1 MRLLTTIILLPL
13 FAVLH
18 AQKVDVYAGVDKTMA
33 QIPDSSTH
41 SAPSIARYITA
52 HFATP
57 ADKARAAFVWVAKNT
72 RYDVENMY
80 AQNIY
85 HDVNELVEKVLKTHK
100 GVCAHYAQL
109 FSAILT
115 EMHMKNYVIAGYTK
129 QNGRVANLPHSWC
142 GALINGSWFLFDPTW
157 GAGFVQNGKYVAR
170 FNNAYF
176 MVKPEVLISTHMPFD
191 PLWQFSNNPLT
202 NAEFIEGNMVNK
214 KKGLFFHYADSLRR
228 YDRQSTIEQLIASTR
243 RIEQNG
249 VLNKMIDD
257 MSQNNQHDIVYW
269 KNKAA
274 VDKFNVAVHTYNDGI
289 ALLNRFIDY
298 RNNQFTP
305 KKEDKE
311 IQSMVDEAENVL
323 LNSREQLWGIR
334 DTDGNT
340 ANSMAQL
347 NKSIENALGSVNEQK
362 LFLAKYF
369 KTGKLFRKTR
379 FVKYSVMG
387 VPVN

>member
-1 MRLLTTIILLPL
+1 M
-13 FAVLH
+13 
-18 AQKVDVYAGVDKTMA
+18 
-33 QIPDSSTH
+33 
-41 SAPSIARYITA
+41 
-52 HFATP
+52 
-57 ADKARAAFVWVAKNT
+57 
-72 RYDVENMY
+72 
-80 AQNIY
+80 
-85 HDVNELVEKVLKTHK
+85 
-100 GVCAHYAQL
+100 
-109 FSAILT
+109 
-115 EMHMKNYVIAGYTK
+115 
-129 QNGRVANLPHSWC
+129 
-142 GALINGSWFLFDPTW
+142 
-157 GAGFVQNGKYVAR
+157 
-170 FNNAYF
+170 
-176 MVKPEVLISTHMPFD
+176 
-191 PLWQFSNNPLT
+191 LWQFSNNPLT